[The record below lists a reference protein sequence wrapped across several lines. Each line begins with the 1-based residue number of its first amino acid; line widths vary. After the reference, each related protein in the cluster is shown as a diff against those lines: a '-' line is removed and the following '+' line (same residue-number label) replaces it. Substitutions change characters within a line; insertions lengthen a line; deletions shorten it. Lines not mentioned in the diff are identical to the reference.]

1 MEYPKHGLK
10 SWYWSIDRLPIL
22 AIYQLI
28 SANKLHAILA
38 DIRNHDRKVELTG
51 KSHLINSKRLVS
63 QTLPSR

>member
-28 SANKLHAILA
+28 SANKLHAILPTYV
-38 DIRNHDRKVELTG
+38 RNSWHPKPWSKGWTQWKES
-51 KSHLINSKRLVS
+51 SH
-63 QTLPSR
+63 QF